1 MSNRRERRAQARSK
15 AASADTIPLD
25 QPNRDAPNHKTLLD
39 IAAERQLIDRSPYSS
54 HSNSAI
60 TTTKTLPDGS
70 LSAPDSLESPS
81 EIPAT
86 PYLDVALY
94 TTTLVLL
101 NFTLTVLVHHQYATE
116 RPSLRALFYES
127 TVASPT
133 PALLLILV
141 AMLHPYSSHIIT
153 QFLFAGLSI
162 VAGIW
167 LVHASNEDAYLAVMS
182 KAPPLGT
189 LWVWAVIEMK
199 WEWAAACL
207 GLVAG
212 WGWFKGYS
220 VYWQYWWMSRF
231 SEFATLYIDGYS
243 LLVIFGN
250 QAERKKCE

>member
-1 MSNRRERRAQARSK
+1 MSNRRERRAQARNK
-15 AASADTIPLD
+15 AANVDDVPLD
-25 QPNRDAPNHKTLLD
+25 QPNRDAPGNKTLLD
-39 IAAERQLIDRSPYSS
+39 IAAERQLIDRSPSPS
-54 HSNSAI
+54 HSKPAV
-60 TTTKTLPDGS
+60 TTTKILPDGS
-70 LSAPDSLESPS
+70 LSALDSLEESS
-81 EIPAT
+81 EVLAT
-86 PYLDVALY
+86 PYLDIALY
-94 TTTLVLL
+94 TTTLILL

-141 AMLHPYSSHIIT
+141 AMLHPRTSHIAT
-153 QFLFAGLSI
+153 QLLFAGLSL

-189 LWVWAVIEMK
+189 LWIWAVIEMK

-212 WGWFKGYS
+212 WGWWKGYS
-220 VYWQYWWMSRF
+220 IY
-231 SEFATLYIDGYS
+231 
-243 LLVIFGN
+243 
-250 QAERKKCE
+250 